1 MRLLRFCIIL
11 GFSLIERQNNKMVM
25 KNNQEN
31 DQENIQVMDEEEN
44 PSKVAEK
51 RQFAYGR

>member
-1 MRLLRFCIIL
+1 M
-11 GFSLIERQNNKMVM
+11 IERQNNKMVM